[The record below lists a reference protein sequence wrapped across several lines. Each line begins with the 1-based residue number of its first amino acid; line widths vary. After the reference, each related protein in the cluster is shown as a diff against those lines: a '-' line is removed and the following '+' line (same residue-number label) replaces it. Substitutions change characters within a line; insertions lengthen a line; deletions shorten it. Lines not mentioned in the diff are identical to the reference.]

1 MQIWPTIS
9 NMTLGPAL
17 RSALAC
23 PSPCELRRRTR
34 RAGLFT
40 LVSDVGAM
48 RPWAD
53 EGMYGGM
60 ILVRLVNLMQR
71 KTYQVG
77 DLYSDPSIVVNRSI
91 P

>member
-1 MQIWPTIS
+1 
-9 NMTLGPAL
+9 
-17 RSALAC
+17 
-23 PSPCELRRRTR
+23 
-34 RAGLFT
+34 
-40 LVSDVGAM
+40 M